1 MFAMNLPLDPYLEY
15 ALRMLAATF
24 AGALV
29 GIERDLKGKPTGMRT
44 LILICLGSC
53 VIMILSVEVAR
64 RAGSP
69 ADPGR
74 IAAQVVTGI
83 GFLGAGSILRSR
95 VTVSGLTTA
104 ATIWFVAGVGLV
116 LGYGDYLLGGVATAL
131 MILTLTALLPLEKRI
146 EVSRRLHILRIEVD
160 GPNLSQVRNALI
172 QSRVLA
178 DDVELKRLD
187 DGVRIDIEYV
197 AVDRKHQG
205 LIAQLQGLDGVRIVM
220 EY

>member
-1 MFAMNLPLDPYLEY
+1 MEY
-15 ALRMLAATF
+15 ALRLLAAT
-24 AGALV
+24 AVGAAV

-44 LILICLGSC
+44 LILICLGAC

-64 RAGSP
+64 QAGGTS
-69 ADPGR
+69 DPGR

-83 GFLGAGSILRSR
+83 GFIGAGSILRSR

-116 LGYGDYLLGGVATAL
+116 LGYGDFILAGLATTL
-131 MILTLTALLPLEKRI
+131 MILTLTALLPLERRI

-160 GPNLSQVRNALI
+160 GPNLSRVRDALI
-172 QSRVLA
+172 QNRILA
-178 DDVELKRLD
+178 DDVDLKRID
-187 DGVRIDIEYV
+187 DGVCLDIEYV
-197 AVDRKHQG
+197 AVDRKHVA
-205 LIAQLQGLDGVRIVM
+205 LVSRLRELDGVRVVM